1 MLVLMGI
8 GLLVTLGAA
17 VLLYARSQRFASATR
32 AMALAA
38 VAALVLSLGLEL
50 TLFNVNYYASAGYHA
65 TDLAPYLQDSLSC
78 EGTYCLGED
87 DSLTANGLDC
97 AVKNVRF
104 TFEEPADEAA
114 STPVVKIYLTDEANE
129 RYFATPERPLYP
141 DVKDACT
148 VNVHT
153 AGKSQKIAFRFS
165 SDEGSVV
172 LRKVEINVQ
181 RPFNFSA
188 LRVLFLTGALLLLY
202 LFRPSS
208 VLYKRKLSASPDLR
222 RTLVGSFACLELAV
236 IVLLGALNPTFMA
249 VASKNYNRW
258 AWDGKGINTF
268 SLPMQNH
275 NQYDDLARAILEDGH
290 LYIDRDDVPQSLQ
303 DLPNPYDPAARSAA
317 AAASGD
323 TYRWDVA
330 YYNGHY
336 YVYFGLVPL
345 VLLYLPFRAVTG
357 TPFPS
362 AVGVMLFAALFAF
375 GVLSLLR
382 LIAEKKFRSLSLGA
396 FLLVALAAVNGCGM
410 IFIAKRPDFYSVPI
424 IAACAFTV
432 WGLRLWLDGLWNG
445 KKRLLFYAAGS
456 LCMALAVGCRP
467 QSVLL
472 SAVALPLF
480 LPQFF
485 GKAAKGR
492 AGKVRELAVLAAPYV
507 AVAAVIMAYNAAR
520 FSSPFDFG
528 SAYNLTT
535 NDISRRGFVFA
546 RLGQGAYTYLF
557 QPPVFTSAFPFLQSA
572 EIATYY
578 AGDTYSEYCFGGLI
592 ACQPLLWSLFALP
605 RAGKSLRK
613 AQLWGVVLTLVAV
626 GVALVAVDAEGGGL
640 LQRYY
645 TDFGPAFY
653 LAGAVTVFALLEQQK
668 TDRER
673 RALTGLVA
681 FASISGIIYTILLA
695 FSQADVTI
703 DTENPFVYGTLA
715 HLVQFWL

>member
-1 MLVLMGI
+1 MLVLMVV
-8 GLLVTLGAA
+8 GLLVALGAA
-17 VLLYARSQRFASATR
+17 ALLYARSQRLASASR

-38 VAALVLSLGLEL
+38 VAALVLSLGLEV
-50 TLFNVNYYASAGYHA
+50 TLFNVNYYASAAYRP
-65 TDLAPYLQDSLSC
+65 TDLAPYMQDSLSC
-78 EGTYCLGED
+78 EGNYCLTED
-87 DSLTANGLDC
+87 DLVTVRDLDRE
-97 AVKNVRF
+97 VKNIRF
-104 TFEEPADEAA
+104 TFEGSSA
-114 STPVVKIYLTDEANE
+114 TPCVRLYLTDEANE
-129 RYFATPERPLYP
+129 RFFSAPDRPLYP
-141 DVKDACT
+141 GVKDACT

-153 AGKSQKIAFRFS
+153 AGKSKNIAFRFVGG
-165 SDEGSVV
+165 ETVI
-172 LRKVEINVQ
+172 LRKAEINVQ
-181 RPFNFSA
+181 RPFTFSA
-188 LRVLFLTGALLLLY
+188 LRVILLTGALLLLY

-208 VLYKRKLSASPDLR
+208 VLYKRKLVSSPDLR

-236 IVLLGALNPTFMA
+236 IVLLGSLNPTFLG
-249 VASKNYNRW
+249 VTSNGR
-258 AWDGKGINTF
+258 GF
-268 SLPMQNH
+268 EFVPLPMQNH

-290 LYIDRDDVPQSLQ
+290 LYIDHDDVPQSLQ

-317 AAASGD
+317 SAASGD

-336 YVYFGLVPL
+336 YVYFGIVPL
-345 VLLYLPFRAVTG
+345 VLLYLPFRAVMKA
-357 TPFPS
+357 PFPS
-362 AVGVMLFAALFAF
+362 AVGVMLFAALFAL

-382 LIAEKKFRSLSLGA
+382 LIAEKKFRSLSVGA
-396 FLLVALAAVNGCGM
+396 FLLVALAAVNGGGM
-410 IFIAKRPDFYSVPI
+410 IFIAKRPDFYSLPI
-424 IAACAFTV
+424 MAACAFTA
-432 WGLRLWLDGLWNG
+432 WGLRLWLGGLWDG

-492 AGKVRELAVLAAPYV
+492 GGKVRELAVLAAPYV

-578 AGDTYSEYCFGGLI
+578 AGDTYSEFCFGGLI

-605 RAGKSLRK
+605 RAGKTLRQT
-613 AQLWGVVLTLVAV
+613 QLWAFVLTLVAV
-626 GVALVAVDAEGGGL
+626 GAALVAVDAEGGGL

-645 TDFGPAFY
+645 TDFGPTFY
-653 LAGAVTVFALLEQQK
+653 LAAAVIVFALLEGKK
-668 TDRER
+668 TERER

-681 FASISGIIYTILLA
+681 FAAIFGIIYSILLA

-703 DTENPFVYGTLA
+703 DTENPTVYGMLA